1 MKTMNERTPL
11 KTAAVKA
18 FCQGLWDARAGGL
31 VRRSCE
37 ELSRELATAT
47 AEDVAACKGY
57 DPEAD
62 QRVLWAR
69 VLIRELRV
77 NPRRRPSAD
86 GDREAIA
93 QWLLDRMPTPSGRAL
108 ALADA

>member
-1 MKTMNERTPL
+1 MKTMNQRTPI
-11 KTAAVKA
+11 KSEAVKG
-18 FCQGLWDARAGGL
+18 FCQGLWDERQAGP

-47 AEDVAACKGY
+47 AEDVAGCRGY

-69 VLIRELRV
+69 DIIAALR
-77 NPRRRPSAD
+77 RRPLKRPSAD
-86 GDREAIA
+86 GDREATA
-93 QWLLDRMPTPSGRAL
+93 QWLLDRMPTPTGRAL
-108 ALADA
+108 ALVD

>member
-1 MKTMNERTPL
+1 MKIMNERTPL

-18 FCQGLWDARAGGL
+18 FCQGLWDARVRGGL
-31 VRRSCE
+31 RPAE

-77 NPRRRPSAD
+77 NPRRRPAAD

-93 QWLLDRMPTPSGRAL
+93 QWLLDRMPTPTGRAL

>member
-1 MKTMNERTPL
+1 MSERTHI
-11 KTAAVKA
+11 KSEAVKG
-18 FCQGLWDARAGGL
+18 FCQGLWDARAAGPM
-31 VRRSCE
+31 RKSCE

-47 AEDVAACKGY
+47 AADVERHRAY

-69 VLIRELRV
+69 DVIAALRV
-77 NPRRRPSAD
+77 RPLRRPAAD

-93 QWLLDRMPTPSGRAL
+93 AWLLDRMPTPSGRAL
-108 ALADA
+108 AFADF

>member
-1 MKTMNERTPL
+1 MSDRKPT
-11 KTAAVKA
+11 KSAAVKA
-18 FCQGLWDARAGGL
+18 FCQGLWDERQAGR

-47 AEDVAACKGY
+47 AEDVSACKGY

-69 VLIRELRV
+69 DIIAALRAR
-77 NPRRRPSAD
+77 PLRRPAAD
-86 GDREAIA
+86 IDREATA
-93 QWLLDRMPTPSGRAL
+93 QWVLERMPTPSGRAL
-108 ALADA
+108 AVLD